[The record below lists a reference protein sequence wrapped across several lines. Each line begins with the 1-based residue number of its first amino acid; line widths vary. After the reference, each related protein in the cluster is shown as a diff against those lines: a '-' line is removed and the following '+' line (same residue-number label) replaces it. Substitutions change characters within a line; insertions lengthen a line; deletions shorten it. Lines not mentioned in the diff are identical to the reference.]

1 MACRRLREKMAA
13 RQPAF
18 GCWTSLS
25 DPAVVEMIANA
36 GFDYVSI
43 DMEHSPLNL
52 ETVISH
58 IRTAQSCG
66 ISALVR
72 APGSDPGLIGRVV
85 DMGPDG
91 IYIPHVHSA
100 DDARRAVG
108 ITKFAPVGDRGATL
122 HSRAAGYGTADP
134 DYKRRVNEHLIL
146 WLQIEEESAVDDIES
161 ITATPG
167 VDVCGIAP
175 HDLARSLQCKA
186 NANDERLMAAVRRV
200 VAVVKARDSIRL
212 AVPATVFGVDGA
224 LALGADLVNVTDATQ
239 VLATG
244 LRDRLRIALTP
255 KWLP

>member
-1 MACRRLREKMAA
+1 MSCSRLREKMAA
-13 RQPAF
+13 RKTAF

-43 DMEHSPLNL
+43 DMEHSPLDL

-72 APGSDPGLIGRVV
+72 APGSDPGLINRVAN
-85 DMGPDG
+85 MGPDG
-91 IYIPHVHSA
+91 IYIPHVHSGE
-100 DDARRAVG
+100 DAKRAVD
-108 ITKFAPVGDRGATL
+108 ITRFSPVGNRGVTRN
-122 HSRAAGYGTADP
+122 SRAAQYGSADL
-134 DYKRRVNEHLIL
+134 DFMRQVNEHLIL
-146 WLQIEEESAVDDIES
+146 WLQIEERTAIDDIEN
-161 ITATPG
+161 ITAIPG

-186 NANDERLMAAVRRV
+186 DAKDERLMASVRRV
-200 VAVVKARDSIRL
+200 VDVVKARDSLRL

-224 LALGADLVNVTDATQ
+224 LALGADLVNVTDANQ
-239 VLATG
+239 VLTAG
-244 LRDRLRIALTP
+244 LRNQLRSALTLQRP
-255 KWLP
+255 S